1 MKVVR
6 QKEGQGSRYRDLLSG
21 LYEAV
26 FICQPDGG
34 ITDVNI
40 RAEEHFLYSR
50 EELLKMNV
58 CDVFPGLNQT
68 KIERIRSYLKDR
80 RFTVLNGNCVRKD
93 KSAFPGETAVSCI
106 QTSDSESL
114 VFSITNIERRVRTE
128 EMLRTEHNAIQ
139 NLASGVVITDREG
152 LIQYANPTFL
162 RLWGKKSDQDA
173 LEKNIAEFIPRSP
186 KTDDV
191 VAAVL
196 AGETRQTELELKG
209 PSGRPLFVQVSV
221 SPNIP
226 QNPIFGSG
234 TKVMGMVFSFIDI
247 TDRKKAED
255 VIHRE
260 AEAQMRRV
268 RDENSKYS
276 GLLNILSV
284 PDLIQLINST
294 QKSGQLFL
302 FDGSNRKAAEIA
314 FLKGQIVKAQCSGL
328 TGADAVYNLGRCR
341 GVEFSFEP
349 GAPDS
354 KDESITQ
361 PTMSMLLE
369 MMRRMDEQA

>member
-6 QKEGQGSRYRDLLSG
+6 QKEGQGSRYRELLSG

-26 FICQPDGG
+26 FICRLDGS

-50 EELLKMNV
+50 DELLKMNV

-68 KIERIRSYLKDR
+68 KIERIRGYLKER

-93 KSAFPGETAVSCI
+93 KSVFPGETAVSCI
-106 QTSDSESL
+106 QNSDGESL

-139 NLASGVVITDREG
+139 NLASGVVITDRDG
-152 LIQYANPTFL
+152 LIQYVNPTFL
-162 RLWGKKSDQDA
+162 RLSGRKSDQDA
-173 LEKNIAEFIPRSP
+173 LQKNIMEFIPTGS
-186 KTDDV
+186 KTNEII
-191 VAAVL
+191 ASVL
-196 AGETRQTELELKG
+196 AGETRETEMELKG
-209 PSGRPLFVQVSV
+209 SAGRTIYVQVSV

-234 TKVMGMVFSFIDI
+234 NKVMGMVFSFIDV
-247 TDRKKAED
+247 TDRKKAEE

-260 AEAQMRRV
+260 AEAQMKRV
-268 RDENSKYS
+268 RDENSKFS
-276 GLLNILSV
+276 GLLNILSI

-302 FDGSNRKAAEIA
+302 FDENRRQAAEVA
-314 FLKGQIVKAQCSGL
+314 FLKGQIVTARCSGL
-328 TGADAVYNLGRCR
+328 SGMDAVHNLGRCH

-349 GAPDS
+349 GEPES

-361 PTMSMLLE
+361 STMAMLLE
-369 MMRRMDEQA
+369 MMRRMDEEA

>member
-26 FICQPDGG
+26 FICRPDGG

-68 KIERIRSYLKDR
+68 KIDRIRSYLKDR

-152 LIQYANPTFL
+152 LIQYVNPTFL

-268 RDENSKYS
+268 RDENSKFS

-302 FDGSNRKAAEIA
+302 FDDSNRKAAEIA

-354 KDESITQ
+354 KDDSITQ